1 METGTIRLRNTKTYP
16 FNDSAQLVA
25 LEKERSGRDYLV
37 MTEVVSCDGE
47 AGDIVVSGKAVNGFS
62 LAFTGSARE
71 AEIRWWI
78 AGDEV

>member
-1 METGTIRLRNTKTYP
+1 METGTVRLRNTKNYP

-25 LEKERSGRDYLV
+25 LERERSDRDYVV
-37 MTEVVSCDGE
+37 MTEVVCCDGE
-47 AGDIVVSGKAVNGFS
+47 VGNIVVSGKAVNGFS

-78 AGDEV
+78 VGDEV